1 MDSRPPVIA
10 LQLVVD
16 YSALVVEGERLQEFG
31 QKLHLFLLTDFI
43 VHDDAR
49 QVFGILLIVSLLSH
63 RKLYSSG

>member
-1 MDSRPPVIA
+1 MDSRPPVVA

-31 QKLHLFLLTDFI
+31 QVLHLFLLADFI

-49 QVFGILLIVSLLSH
+49 QVFGVLPIVSLLSH